1 MGDTYIELS
10 LSFDGSSSK
19 SFMLDP
25 AMKISDLKAHISLLL
40 DMSTGSHF
48 DQSELVIQC
57 MGKLVEETTELGSLS
72 PNVPLN
78 ISTKGDRVV
87 RLEKDSVDI
96 TSLIQKFREITRDD
110 IPSAKQRHLIQEHQ
124 RKASAAVADALTR
137 CRKGSAVLP
146 AVPESS
152 SEEGISHAGKDF
164 GPLYYLRSSLEGLV
178 DLVEKGAPAPAEA
191 ATQAVSDF
199 ADAVASS
206 ASVDQIHDDQVEQES
221 LKLLLEAR
229 PVDRQRFASAIM
241 ALCRLPVNSCTKSQ
255 EAAQNE
261 LVLLLER
268 TSDIPAIS
276 EAIVTLVTSI
286 SGSLNSPTS
295 SGLLPVPTE
304 RASLSP
310 ELLRWAQGLT
320 PKHRG

>member
-25 AMKISDLKAHISLLL
+25 LMTISGLKAHISLLL

-57 MGKLVEETTELGSLS
+57 MGKPVEETTELGSL
-72 PNVPLN
+72 PPDVLLN

-87 RLEKDSVDI
+87 RLDQDSVDI

-137 CRKGSAVLP
+137 SRKGSLVLP

-152 SEEGISHAGKDF
+152 SVSDVRNDF

-178 DLVEKGAPAPAEA
+178 DLVERGAPAPSEA

-199 ADAVASS
+199 ADALASS
-206 ASVDQIHDDQVEQES
+206 VSVDQVHDDQAESES

-241 ALCRLPVNSCTKSQ
+241 VLCRLPVNSCTKSQ

-268 TSDIPAIS
+268 TSDISAIS

-304 RASLSP
+304 RASPSP